1 MLYGGDN
8 RAKIYSAGDNC
19 RRAFHCLMGAMLFV
33 GATYLSISSPAFAQ
47 QSDVQALSNRVARL
61 QREIQDLQ
69 RAFYKGEDIP
79 APSSLS
85 SGGGVAEGQAARIN
99 ERLSQFENAL
109 RSLTGQVEEQGFK
122 LDEMS
127 RRLDQLVVDVDRRL
141 LALESG
147 ATSSVQPQVGTSQTQ
162 PLISGASGST
172 ASGATSSTGS
182 LQSTQPGTLGTVSES
197 DLAAFQS
204 KKVELA
210 DDNAGETSSQ
220 TATRSSASE
229 TYVLQGDTPQARY
242 QYAFSQLRQANYAE
256 AELALRSFIKQH
268 PDDPLAGNAQY
279 WLGETYYVRGDY
291 RNAAVTFAEGYKNYP
306 DGQKASDNLLKLG
319 LSLSS
324 LGATDDACATFSEL
338 ARRYPN
344 APSSITRRVS
354 LESQKLSCP

>member
-33 GATYLSISSPAFAQ
+33 GATYLSIPSPAFAQ

-147 ATSSVQPQVGTSQTQ
+147 ATPGAQPQVGTSQTQ
-162 PLISGASGST
+162 PLISG

-204 KKVELA
+204 EKVELA
-210 DDNAGETSSQ
+210 DGDAGETSS
-220 TATRSSASE
+220 
-229 TYVLQGDTPQARY
+229 
-242 QYAFSQLRQANYAE
+242 
-256 AELALRSFIKQH
+256 
-268 PDDPLAGNAQY
+268 
-279 WLGETYYVRGDY
+279 
-291 RNAAVTFAEGYKNYP
+291 
-306 DGQKASDNLLKLG
+306 
-319 LSLSS
+319 
-324 LGATDDACATFSEL
+324 
-338 ARRYPN
+338 
-344 APSSITRRVS
+344 
-354 LESQKLSCP
+354 